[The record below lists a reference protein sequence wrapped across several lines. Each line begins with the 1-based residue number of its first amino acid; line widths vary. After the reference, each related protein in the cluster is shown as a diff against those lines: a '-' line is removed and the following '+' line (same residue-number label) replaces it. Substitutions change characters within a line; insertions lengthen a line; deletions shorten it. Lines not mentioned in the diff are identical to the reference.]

1 MKIVALTAVLSVL
14 ALGSAS
20 AQSSGQVRNDAKS
33 GGLLMTAAYKT
44 TTPSRATNDNA
55 VRFTSKP
62 LPGAG
67 AKPVYIYK
75 APMAVKP
82 LKTW

>member
-1 MKIVALTAVLSVL
+1 MKIVALTAVLSLL
-14 ALGSAS
+14 AMGTAS

-33 GGLLMTAAYKT
+33 GGLLMTAAYKPA
-44 TTPSRATNDNA
+44 PSRTTDNT
-55 VRFTSKP
+55 VRFTAKP
-62 LPGAG
+62 VPNRA
-67 AKPVYIYK
+67 AKPPVYIYK

>member
-14 ALGSAS
+14 ALGTAS

-44 TTPSRATNDNA
+44 TTPSRADNA

-62 LPGAG
+62 LTGAG
-67 AKPVYIYK
+67 AKPIYIYK

>member
-14 ALGSAS
+14 ALGTAS

-44 TTPSRATNDNA
+44 TPSRSATDNT
-55 VRFTSKP
+55 VRFTAKP
-62 LPGAG
+62 LPSAS

>member
-1 MKIVALTAVLSVL
+1 MKIVALTAVLSLL
-14 ALGSAS
+14 ALGTAS
-20 AQSSGQVRNDAKS
+20 AQSSGQVRNDAKPV
-33 GGLLMTAAYKT
+33 GLLTAVAYKI
-44 TTPSRATNDNA
+44 TPNRAATDNT
-55 VRFTSKP
+55 VRFTSRP
-62 LPGAG
+62 ASSTP

>member
-1 MKIVALTAVLSVL
+1 MKIVALTAVLSLL
-14 ALGSAS
+14 AMGTAS

-33 GGLLMTAAYKT
+33 GGLLMTAAYRPAPSRT
-44 TTPSRATNDNA
+44 TTA
-55 VRFTSKP
+55 RFTSKP
-62 LPGAG
+62 AP